1 MCFVEREDARR
12 GDSARSGDPA
22 VSGNLAISG
31 DPAGSGIEGAG
42 GALFATGAALGAFPV
57 FAGCPVGLLF
67 FCEFVLAGGLAGW
80 LSSLGTTFL
89 GGTGLLFSSGDALLG
104 VGEDSLAF
112 RDDELDGDRGTRKTN
127 IYTNSE
133 QVHFS
138 DTLGKKNLNR
148 SQICL
153 NYFLKICMEC

>member
-1 MCFVEREDARR
+1 MCFVEREDART

-67 FCEFVLAGGLAGW
+67 FCEYVLAGGLAGW

-112 RDDELDGDRGTRKTN
+112 RDDELDGERGTRKTN

-138 DTLGKKNLNR
+138 DTLGKKT
-148 SQICL
+148 
-153 NYFLKICMEC
+153 